1 MPSLASYGG
10 RSKAQNSWTTNFS
23 ESSSTRSSR
32 VSGRKPSTI
41 STYSFNEKQD
51 LNGRKRKAGLTLE
64 EITLPRIKNT
74 KTQGNYASYDIEPL
88 EAGYGMTLG
97 NALRRVLLSSLP
109 GAAVTSI
116 RIDGVQHE
124 FQDIPHVMEDVT
136 DIVLNVKK
144 LRLRSFSDH
153 PVSMRLEVSGERV
166 VTAADIMAPSTV
178 ELVNPDLYIAT
189 LDDEDARLE
198 MELVVETGRGY
209 VPADSKEDQPIGVI
223 PVDAIYTPV
232 QKVNYTVEHTRV
244 GQMTNYDKIILDIW
258 TDGTILPDEALRQSA
273 DILVRH
279 FTQLA
284 NYRATL
290 AEPEKPPLSSIP
302 IPQKIYDTP
311 IEELDLSVRA
321 YNCLKRSNIT
331 KVGQVLSMN
340 EEDLLGVR
348 NFGEKSLTELRER
361 LLLRNFL
368 PNPRTSA
375 VGADLDGDHEMED

>member
-1 MPSLASYGG
+1 ML
-10 RSKAQNSWTTNFS
+10 
-23 ESSSTRSSR
+23 
-32 VSGRKPSTI
+32 
-41 STYSFNEKQD
+41 
-51 LNGRKRKAGLTLE
+51 

-74 KTQGNYASYDIEPL
+74 TTLDNDASYDIEPL

-116 RIDGVQHE
+116 RIEGVQHE
-124 FQDIPHVMEDVT
+124 FQAIPNVTEDVT
-136 DIVLNVKK
+136 DIVLNIKQV
-144 LRLRSFSDH
+144 RLRSFSDH
-153 PVSMRLEVSGERV
+153 AVSMRLDVRGERT
-166 VTAADIMAPSTV
+166 VTAADIQAPSTV
-178 ELVNPDLYIAT
+178 EIVNPDLHIAT
-189 LDDEDARLE
+189 LDNEDAHLE

-244 GQMTNYDKIILDIW
+244 GQMTNYDKIVLEIE
-258 TDGTILPDEALRQSA
+258 TDGTITPDEALRQSA
-273 DILVRH
+273 DILVKH

-284 NYRATL
+284 TYRAAL
-290 AEPEKPPLSSIP
+290 AEPEKAPLSSLP
-302 IPQKIYDTP
+302 IPQKVYDTP

-340 EEDLLGVR
+340 EDDLLGVR
-348 NFGEKSLTELRER
+348 NFGEKSLQELRDR
-361 LLLRNFL
+361 LLQRSFL
-368 PNPRTSA
+368 PNQQTST
-375 VGADLDGDHEMED
+375 VGADMDGDHEMED

>member
-1 MPSLASYGG
+1 MLIEAAVGKERQVG
-10 RSKAQNSWTTNFS
+10 
-23 ESSSTRSSR
+23 
-32 VSGRKPSTI
+32 
-41 STYSFNEKQD
+41 
-51 LNGRKRKAGLTLE
+51 TLL

-116 RIDGVQHE
+116 RIEGVQHE

-136 DIVLNVKK
+136 DIVLNIKK

-153 PVSMRLEVSGERV
+153 AVSMRLEVSGERI
-166 VTAADIMAPSTV
+166 VTAADILAPSTV
-178 ELVNPDLYIAT
+178 EIVNPDLYIAT
-189 LDDEDARLE
+189 LDNDNAHLE
-198 MELVVETGRGY
+198 MELVVESGKGY

-223 PVDAIYTPV
+223 PIDAIYTPV
-232 QKVNYTVEHTRV
+232 QKVNYNVEHTRV
-244 GQMTNYDKIILDIW
+244 GQMTNYDKIVLDIW
-258 TDGTILPDEALRQSA
+258 TDGTIPPDEALRQSA

-290 AEPEKPPLSSIP
+290 TEPEKPPLSSMP
-302 IPQKIYDTP
+302 IPPKIYDTP

-348 NFGEKSLTELRER
+348 NFGEKSLQELRER
-361 LLLRNFL
+361 LLARNFL
-368 PNPRTSA
+368 PNPRTSTI
-375 VGADLDGDHEMED
+375 GADMDGDHEMEE

>member
-1 MPSLASYGG
+1 ML
-10 RSKAQNSWTTNFS
+10 
-23 ESSSTRSSR
+23 
-32 VSGRKPSTI
+32 
-41 STYSFNEKQD
+41 
-51 LNGRKRKAGLTLE
+51 

-124 FQDIPHVMEDVT
+124 FQDVPHVMEDVT

-153 PVSMRLEVSGERV
+153 AISMRLEVSGERV

-178 ELVNPDLYIAT
+178 EIVNPDLYIAT
-189 LDDEDARLE
+189 LDNENARLE
-198 MELVVETGRGY
+198 MELVVETGKGY
-209 VPADSKEDQPIGVI
+209 IPADSKEDQPIGVI
-223 PVDAIYTPV
+223 PVDAIFTPV
-232 QKVNYTVEHTRV
+232 QKVNYQVEHTRV
-244 GQMTNYDKIILDIW
+244 GQMTNYDKIVLEIW
-258 TDGTILPDEALRQSA
+258 TDGTVSPDEALRQSA

-284 NYRATL
+284 NYRTAL
-290 AEPEKPPLSSIP
+290 AEPEKPPLSSMP
-302 IPQKIYDTP
+302 IPQKIYETP

-348 NFGEKSLTELRER
+348 NFGEKSLQELRDK
-361 LLLRNFL
+361 LLVRNFL

-375 VGADLDGDHEMED
+375 VGADMDGDHEMEE

>member
-1 MPSLASYGG
+1 M
-10 RSKAQNSWTTNFS
+10 
-23 ESSSTRSSR
+23 
-32 VSGRKPSTI
+32 
-41 STYSFNEKQD
+41 QD
-51 LNGRKRKAGLTLE
+51 L
-64 EITLPRIKNT
+64 ILPRIKNT

-109 GAAVTSI
+109 GAAVTSV
-116 RIDGVQHE
+116 RIDRVQHE
-124 FQDIPHVMEDVT
+124 FQDIPNVKEDVT
-136 DIVLNVKK
+136 DIVLNIKK

-153 PVSMRLEVSGERV
+153 PVSMRLEVSGEHE
-166 VTAADIMAPSTV
+166 VTAADIAAPSTV
-178 ELVNPDLYIAT
+178 EIVNPELYIAT
-189 LDDEDARLE
+189 LDNENAHLE
-198 MELVVETGRGY
+198 MELVVEAGRGY

-244 GQMTNYDKIILDIW
+244 GQMTNYDKIVMDIW
-258 TDGTILPDEALRQSA
+258 TDGTVTPDEALRQSA

-290 AEPEKPPLSSIP
+290 AEPEKPPLSSMP

-348 NFGEKSLTELRER
+348 NFGEKSLLELRER
-361 LLLRNFL
+361 LLARNFL
-368 PNPRTSA
+368 PNARTSA
-375 VGADLDGDHEMED
+375 VGADMDGDHEMED

>member
-1 MPSLASYGG
+1 L
-10 RSKAQNSWTTNFS
+10 TL
-23 ESSSTRSSR
+23 
-32 VSGRKPSTI
+32 
-41 STYSFNEKQD
+41 QD
-51 LNGRKRKAGLTLE
+51 L
-64 EITLPRIKNT
+64 ILPRIKNT

-116 RIDGVQHE
+116 RIDRVQHE
-124 FQDIPHVMEDVT
+124 FQDIPNIKEDVT
-136 DIVLNVKK
+136 DIVLNIKK

-153 PVSMRLEVSGERV
+153 PVSMRLEVSGEHE
-166 VTAADIMAPSTV
+166 VTAADIAAPSTI
-178 ELVNPDLYIAT
+178 EIVNPDLYIAT
-189 LDDEDARLE
+189 LDNENAHLE
-198 MELVVETGRGY
+198 MELVVEAGRGY

-244 GQMTNYDKIILDIW
+244 GQMTNYDKIVMDIW
-258 TDGTILPDEALRQSA
+258 TDGTVTPDEALRQSA

-290 AEPEKPPLSSIP
+290 IEPEKPPLSSMP

-348 NFGEKSLTELRER
+348 NFGEKSLLELRER
-361 LLLRNFL
+361 LLARNFL
-368 PNPRTSA
+368 PNARTSA
-375 VGADLDGDHEMED
+375 VGADMDGDRELEL

>member
-1 MPSLASYGG
+1 MLGEAAVGKE
-10 RSKAQNSWTTNFS
+10 RQV
-23 ESSSTRSSR
+23 E
-32 VSGRKPSTI
+32 
-41 STYSFNEKQD
+41 
-51 LNGRKRKAGLTLE
+51 TLLD
-64 EITLPRIKNT
+64 ITLPRIKNT

-116 RIDGVQHE
+116 RIEGVQHE

-136 DIVLNVKK
+136 DIVLNIKK

-153 PVSMRLEVSGERV
+153 AVSMRLEVSGERI
-166 VTAADIMAPSTV
+166 VTAADILAPSTV
-178 ELVNPDLYIAT
+178 EIVNPDLYIAT
-189 LDDEDARLE
+189 LDNENAHLE
-198 MELVVETGRGY
+198 MELVVESGKGY

-232 QKVNYTVEHTRV
+232 QKVNYNVEHTRV
-244 GQMTNYDKIILDIW
+244 GQMTNYDKIVLDIW
-258 TDGTILPDEALRQSA
+258 TDGTIPPDEALRQSA

-290 AEPEKPPLSSIP
+290 AEPEKPPLSSMP
-302 IPQKIYDTP
+302 IPPKIYDTP

-348 NFGEKSLTELRER
+348 NFGEKSLQELRER
-361 LLLRNFL
+361 LLARNFL
-368 PNPRTSA
+368 PNPRTSTI
-375 VGADLDGDHEMED
+375 GADMDGDHEMEE

>member
-1 MPSLASYGG
+1 M
-10 RSKAQNSWTTNFS
+10 Q
-23 ESSSTRSSR
+23 ES
-32 VSGRKPSTI
+32 
-41 STYSFNEKQD
+41 
-51 LNGRKRKAGLTLE
+51 
-64 EITLPRIKNT
+64 ITLPRIKNT

-88 EAGYGMTLG
+88 EGGYGMTLG

-116 RIDGVQHE
+116 RIEGVQHE
-124 FQDIPHVMEDVT
+124 FQDIPNVMEDVT
-136 DIVLNVKK
+136 DIVLNVKQ

-153 PVSMRLEVSGERV
+153 PVSMRLEVSGERA
-166 VTAADIMAPSTV
+166 VTAADIMVPSTV
-178 ELVNPDLYIAT
+178 EIVNPDLHIAT
-189 LDDEDARLE
+189 LDNDNARLE

-244 GQMTNYDKIILDIW
+244 GQMTNFDKIVLEIT
-258 TDGTILPDEALRQSA
+258 TDGTITPDEALRQSA

-279 FTQLA
+279 FTQLS
-284 NYRATL
+284 NYRAVLTS
-290 AEPEKPPLSSIP
+290 EQDKQPLSSLP

-348 NFGEKSLTELRER
+348 NFGEKSLMELRER

-368 PNPRTSA
+368 PNPRTST
-375 VGADLDGDHEMED
+375 VGADMDGDHEMED

>member
-1 MPSLASYGG
+1 MGTTPAG
-10 RSKAQNSWTTNFS
+10 R
-23 ESSSTRSSR
+23 
-32 VSGRKPSTI
+32 VGR
-41 STYSFNEKQD
+41 NERQV
-51 LNGRKRKAGLTLE
+51 GTLL

-116 RIDGVQHE
+116 RIEGVQHE

-136 DIVLNVKK
+136 DIVLNIKK

-153 PVSMRLEVSGERV
+153 AISMRLEVSGERV

-178 ELVNPDLYIAT
+178 EIVNPDLYIAT
-189 LDDEDARLE
+189 MDNENAHLE
-198 MELVVETGRGY
+198 IELVVESGKGY

-223 PVDAIYTPV
+223 PIDAIYTPV

-244 GQMTNYDKIILDIW
+244 GQMTNYDKIVLDIW
-258 TDGTILPDEALRQSA
+258 TDGTVPPDEALRQSA

-290 AEPEKPPLSSIP
+290 TEPEKPPLSSMP
-302 IPQKIYDTP
+302 IPPKIYDTP

-348 NFGEKSLTELRER
+348 NFGEKSLQELRER
-361 LLLRNFL
+361 LLARNFL
-368 PNPRTSA
+368 PNPRTSTI
-375 VGADLDGDHEMED
+375 GADMDGDHEMEE

>member
-1 MPSLASYGG
+1 L
-10 RSKAQNSWTTNFS
+10 
-23 ESSSTRSSR
+23 
-32 VSGRKPSTI
+32 
-41 STYSFNEKQD
+41 QD
-51 LNGRKRKAGLTLE
+51 L
-64 EITLPRIKNT
+64 ILPRIKNT

-116 RIDGVQHE
+116 RIDRVQHE
-124 FQDIPHVMEDVT
+124 FQDIPNIKEDVT
-136 DIVLNVKK
+136 DIVLNIKK

-153 PVSMRLEVSGERV
+153 PVSMRLEVSGEHE
-166 VTAADIMAPSTV
+166 VTAADIAAPSTI
-178 ELVNPDLYIAT
+178 EIVNPDLYIAT
-189 LDDEDARLE
+189 LDNENAHLE
-198 MELVVETGRGY
+198 MELVVEAGRGY

-244 GQMTNYDKIILDIW
+244 GQMTNYDKIVMDIW
-258 TDGTILPDEALRQSA
+258 TDGTVTPDEALRQSA

-290 AEPEKPPLSSIP
+290 IEPEKPPLSSMP

-348 NFGEKSLTELRER
+348 NFGEKSLLELRER
-361 LLLRNFL
+361 LLARNFL
-368 PNPRTSA
+368 PNARTSA
-375 VGADLDGDHEMED
+375 VGADMDGDRELEL

>member
-1 MPSLASYGG
+1 
-10 RSKAQNSWTTNFS
+10 
-23 ESSSTRSSR
+23 
-32 VSGRKPSTI
+32 
-41 STYSFNEKQD
+41 
-51 LNGRKRKAGLTLE
+51 
-64 EITLPRIKNT
+64 
-74 KTQGNYASYDIEPL
+74 
-88 EAGYGMTLG
+88 MTLG

-116 RIDGVQHE
+116 RIEGAQHE
-124 FQDIPHVMEDVT
+124 FQDISNVMEDVT

-144 LRLRSFSDH
+144 LRMRSFSDH

-166 VTAADIMAPSTV
+166 VTAADILAPSTV
-178 ELVNPDLYIAT
+178 EIVNPDLYIAT
-189 LDDEDARLE
+189 LDNENAHLE
-198 MELVVETGRGY
+198 MELVVEMGRGY

-244 GQMTNYDKIILDIW
+244 GQMTNYDKIVLDIW
-258 TDGTILPDEALRQSA
+258 TDGTITPDEALRQSA

-284 NYRATL
+284 NYRTAL
-290 AEPEKPPLSSIP
+290 AEPEKPPLSSLP
-302 IPQKIYDTP
+302 IPPKIYETP
-311 IEELDLSVRA
+311 IEDLDLSVRA

-348 NFGEKSLTELRER
+348 NFGEKSLQELRER
-361 LLLRNFL
+361 LLARNFL
-368 PNPRTSA
+368 PNPRTST
-375 VGADLDGDHEMED
+375 VGAEMDGDHEMEE

>member
-1 MPSLASYGG
+1 MKL
-10 RSKAQNSWTTNFS
+10 KM
-23 ESSSTRSSR
+23 
-32 VSGRKPSTI
+32 V
-41 STYSFNEKQD
+41 EKERQV
-51 LNGRKRKAGLTLE
+51 GTLLD
-64 EITLPRIKNT
+64 ITLPRIKNT

-97 NALRRVLLSSLP
+97 TALRRVLLSSLP

-116 RIDGVQHE
+116 RIEGVQHE
-124 FQDIPHVMEDVT
+124 FQDVANVLEDVT

-153 PVSMRLEVSGERV
+153 PVSMRLEVSGERE
-166 VTAADIMAPSTV
+166 VTAADILAPSTV
-178 ELVNPDLYIAT
+178 EIVNPELHIAT
-189 LDDEDARLE
+189 LDNENARLD
-198 MELVVETGRGY
+198 MELVVEAGRGY

-244 GQMTNYDKIILDIW
+244 GQMTNFDKIVLDIT
-258 TDGTILPDEALRQSA
+258 TDGTITPDEALRQSA

-279 FTQLA
+279 FTLLA
-284 NYRATL
+284 NYRASL
-290 AEPEKPPLSSIP
+290 PEPEKAPLSSLP
-302 IPQKIYDTP
+302 IPKTIYDTP

-348 NFGEKSLTELRER
+348 NFGEKSLQELRER
-361 LLLRNFL
+361 LLVRNFL

-375 VGADLDGDHEMED
+375 VGADMDDDHEMED

>member
-1 MPSLASYGG
+1 ML
-10 RSKAQNSWTTNFS
+10 
-23 ESSSTRSSR
+23 
-32 VSGRKPSTI
+32 
-41 STYSFNEKQD
+41 
-51 LNGRKRKAGLTLE
+51 

-116 RIDGVQHE
+116 RIDSVQHE
-124 FQDIPHVMEDVT
+124 FQDVPHVMEDVT

-153 PVSMRLEVSGERV
+153 AISMRLEVSGERV

-178 ELVNPDLYIAT
+178 EIVNPDLYIAT
-189 LDDEDARLE
+189 LDNENARLE
-198 MELVVETGRGY
+198 MELVVETGKGY
-209 VPADSKEDQPIGVI
+209 IPADSKEDQPIGVI
-223 PVDAIYTPV
+223 PVDAIFTPV
-232 QKVNYTVEHTRV
+232 QKVNYQVEHTRV
-244 GQMTNYDKIILDIW
+244 GQMTNYDKIVLEIW
-258 TDGTILPDEALRQSA
+258 TDGTVTPDEALRQSA

-284 NYRATL
+284 NYRTAL
-290 AEPEKPPLSSIP
+290 AEPEKPPLSSMP
-302 IPQKIYDTP
+302 IPQKIYETP

-348 NFGEKSLTELRER
+348 NFGEKSLQELRDK
-361 LLLRNFL
+361 LLVRNFL

-375 VGADLDGDHEMED
+375 VGADMDGDHEMEE